1 MDGGWVSEWVG
12 ERERERGESGEG
24 AGVSQVKVSLLGAK
38 VERRGQQQKLEK
50 DGKHLYDLNFFI
62 SFSFAFNFHC
72 WNLCCSCRPASS
84 IQVMAIKIAITTKSD
99 DTASLTLGWV
109 N

>member
-1 MDGGWVSEWVG
+1 MG

-72 WNLCCSCRPASS
+72 
-84 IQVMAIKIAITTKSD
+84 
-99 DTASLTLGWV
+99 
-109 N
+109 

>member
-1 MDGGWVSEWVG
+1 MG

-50 DGKHLYDLNFFI
+50 DGKYDLNFFI

-72 WNLCCSCRPASS
+72 
-84 IQVMAIKIAITTKSD
+84 
-99 DTASLTLGWV
+99 
-109 N
+109 